1 MSFTNIDVFC
11 DELEKCKKLVC
22 EMSASVF
29 NVQSKTPTP
38 PQYFGIENETKI
50 IAEEEH
56 ELRITYPQVFIN
68 GRPVSGS
75 KRMRVTIELLDGDS
89 E

>member
-1 MSFTNIDVFC
+1 MSFTNIDVFG
-11 DELEKCKKLVC
+11 DELERVKKIAY
-22 EMSASVF
+22 EISADIF
-29 NVQSKTPTP
+29 NIQAITPTP
-38 PQYFGIENETKI
+38 PQYFGIENESAI

-75 KRMRVTIELLDGDS
+75 KRIRVTIELLDGDS